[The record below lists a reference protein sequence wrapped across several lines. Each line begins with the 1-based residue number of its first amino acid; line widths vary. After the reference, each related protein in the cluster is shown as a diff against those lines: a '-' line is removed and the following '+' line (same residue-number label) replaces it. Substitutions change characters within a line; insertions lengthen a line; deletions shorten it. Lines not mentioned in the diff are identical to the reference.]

1 MVWVSVLLFGDH
13 MGLRPLLYFFR
24 NFGLGLRTSV
34 RLTGF
39 CPSKLMHLDGKK
51 KKSIKKKYL
60 QNIKTKV
67 PNFYSLHS

>member
-1 MVWVSVLLFGDH
+1 MVWVSVLSFGDH

-51 KKSIKKKYL
+51 KINREEIPSKYKNKGSKFL
-60 QNIKTKV
+60 
-67 PNFYSLHS
+67 